1 MELPELSKLVN
12 DETSLGEIM
21 HNDPRI
27 IVALDFS
34 DQKQALD
41 FVDKVDPDLCKLKV
55 GKELFT
61 RSGPQFVESLVNGGY
76 DVFLDL
82 KFHDIPNTVKKAV
95 YAAGQLG
102 VWMVDVHAL
111 GGLAMLEAA
120 REAVDMIGVNRPY
133 LIAVSVLTSMASSDL
148 QQVGIEMEP
157 QALVER
163 LAQLS
168 LDAGVDGLV
177 CSAQEASGLRQKFG
191 NSPILVTPGIRP
203 TGGILDD
210 QQRVATPQQAI
221 TDGASYLVIG
231 RPITQHAN
239 PVEMLDSINASIS
252 D

>member
-1 MELPELSKLVN
+1 MELPELQKLVN
-12 DETSLGEIM
+12 DETSLV

-61 RSGPQFVESLVNGGY
+61 RSGPQFVEYLVNGGY
-76 DVFLDL
+76 DIFLDL

-111 GGLAMLEAA
+111 GGQAMLEAA

-148 QQVGIEMEP
+148 QQVGFELEP
-157 QALVER
+157 QVLVDR

-168 LDAGVDGLV
+168 LDVGVDGLV

-191 NSPILVTPGIRP
+191 DSPILVTPGIRP
-203 TGGILDD
+203 KGGSLDD

>member
-12 DETSLGEIM
+12 DETRLGEIV
-21 HNDPRI
+21 HYDPRI

-41 FVDKVDPDLCKLKV
+41 FVEKVDPDLCKLKV

-61 RSGPQFVESLVNGGY
+61 RSGPQFVESLVNRGY

-111 GGLAMLEAA
+111 GGQAMLEAA

-191 NSPILVTPGIRP
+191 ESPILVTPGIRP
-203 TGGILDD
+203 TGGNLDD